1 MKSLKRS
8 LALILA
14 MAAVLMCAAGCTS
27 GNGGASNPPADSAA
41 PAQQSGEPSAA
52 PDETPKDP
60 ICIGLSTPI
69 TGSFAENGVGT
80 QAAVEMAVEEINA
93 KGGLNGRQVE
103 LVVEDSKSD
112 STQAAQIATMFTE
125 DSSILAEIGDFSSG
139 ACIAAAPIYQDA
151 GMVQLSPTASNPDYT
166 LQGDYMFSIFG
177 KTTDEGKFIADY
189 LLKKYMQSE
198 NVGVIYVNS
207 DWGVEAYN
215 ILSGY
220 CQENGVNIVASE
232 TFFEGEKDFNAILTK
247 VRQTSPDTVML
258 MMGYDSGAVVIKQI
272 KQMGWDVKVGI
283 SGMAY
288 SEQLITLA
296 GEDCEGV
303 LSEIGFVID
312 ETNPEMLAFAQEFEK
327 RTGFAPNMMMTCA
340 YDAMKMLAK
349 AIENCGDNVDRA
361 SVRDALYELQGFEGL
376 TGPKTFN
383 EDRTITQ
390 RNFKIVTI
398 EDGAWKVLTDAD
410 YID

>member
-1 MKSLKRS
+1 MRGMKRS
-8 LALILA
+8 LALVVA
-14 MAAVLMCAAGCTS
+14 MAFMLVCAAGCTPS
-27 GNGGASNPPADSAA
+27 GGQTSQPPAQASEPAQQASAA
-41 PAQQSGEPSAA
+41 PEAKEP
-52 PDETPKDP
+52 
-60 ICIGLSTPI
+60 IRIGLSTPI
-69 TGSFAENGVGT
+69 TGSFAENGIGT

-93 KGGLNGRQVE
+93 KGGINGRLVE
-103 LVVEDSKSD
+103 LEIQDSKSD
-112 STQAAQIATMFTE
+112 ATQAAQIATMFTE
-125 DSSILAEIGDFSSG
+125 DSSILAEIGDFASG
-139 ACIAAAPIYQDA
+139 ACIAAAPIYQEA
-151 GMVQLSPTASNPDYT
+151 GMVQLSPTASNPDYI
-166 LQGDYMFSIFG
+166 LQGDCMFSIFG

-189 LLKKYMQSE
+189 LLKKYMGAQ

-207 DWGVEAYN
+207 DWGVEAHE
-215 ILSGY
+215 ILAGY

-247 VRQTSPDTVML
+247 VRQTNPDTVML
-258 MMGYDSGAVVIKQI
+258 MMGYDSGAVAIKQI

-283 SGMAY
+283 SGLAY
-288 SEQLITLA
+288 SEQLISLG

-312 ETNPEMLAFAQEFEK
+312 ETNPEMMAFATEFEK

-340 YDAMKMLAK
+340 YDAMNMLAE
-349 AIENCGDNVDRA
+349 AIENCGENVDRA
-361 SVRDALYELQGFEGL
+361 SVRDALNALEGFEGL

-398 EDGAWKVLTDAD
+398 ENGAWKVLTGSD